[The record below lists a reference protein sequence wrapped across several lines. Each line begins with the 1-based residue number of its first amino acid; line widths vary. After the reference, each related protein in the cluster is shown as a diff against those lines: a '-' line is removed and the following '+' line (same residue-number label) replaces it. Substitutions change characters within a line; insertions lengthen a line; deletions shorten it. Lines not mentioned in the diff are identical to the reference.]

1 MTNPVQKL
9 AALRNCKLR
18 DVHCGSDSQSESSD
32 AASTIKRW
40 DNRWTASELYDSSG
54 TTSTSEPGE
63 DYYPENCHSSTFD
76 VHNQTNAFC
85 KSQGCICQSC
95 LLGFA
100 RIIALQ
106 GSLPNV
112 CNPHGKSAP
121 CSRSQ
126 KEIILHHQSCNCCA
140 LQPQQQ
146 QHVHQSGNPSYQTL
160 GYEAGKSQANHHRGV
175 GSLDRRRRRLR
186 NKIDREHRAKSQSDL
201 ICFEQRNKPHYCS
214 LQQVHGPNSNNPQE
228 RLRKLE
234 NERSA
239 LHMEISIL
247 SEQVDAQSSKIIELE
262 NALQEKK
269 DSLRHMEESLQKE
282 VLSRSA
288 LETQKLE
295 LLSSLSEMK
304 LRQASLE
311 HENLA
316 LRTAN
321 PLTNGERFSRHAG
334 HYSSL
339 PRPPTTSK
347 KGVAFGM
354 NNFCLV
360 KPRLMPEW
368 LYTDVLFV
376 AMPFLT
382 IITNYFCSVTDEEKT
397 IMSDSVSYIKPV
409 QPTKPFEQLT
419 VDDIGEW
426 LGQLG
431 LESYTNEL
439 KRWGATGNKLLD
451 ASHNQ
456 IEKELDIKNPLH
468 RKKLL
473 YAIESE
479 RCNGSGFLGSEK
491 MDNTAVLRWLDDI
504 GLPQHKEA
512 FHNAKV
518 DGRVLHR
525 LTTEDLLLLNVTAQ
539 LHAASLRRGIQVLRE
554 LNFEYDNLERRSVS
568 ENGLNDDF
576 DGEKVKNRVALW
588 TNHRVMEWLR
598 VVDLA
603 EYAPNMRGSGVHGGL
618 MVYEHRFTSELLAT
632 LLSIPPAKTLLRR
645 HLTTHFNQI
654 VGREVVQQK
663 REMENTLGFMPLTL
677 TARLKIPKRTQFTLK
692 RKKSKNE
699 VDFGNLVCPL
709 EESPPEY
716 LEEYTIC
723 SLGNS
728 FVPKI

>member
-1 MTNPVQKL
+1 MEDEDKSCSKGC
-9 AALRNCKLR
+9 R
-18 DVHCGSDSQSESSD
+18 SDCQSESSD

-121 CSRSQ
+121 CSR
-126 KEIILHHQSCNCCA
+126 HHQSCNCCA
-140 LQPQQQ
+140 LQPQQQQ

-214 LQQVHGPNSNNPQE
+214 LQQVHGPNNNNPQVNTEE

-347 KGVAFGM
+347 KGVAFGKTQIISAAQST
-354 NNFCLV
+354 NSLAVRGVSARCLSA
-360 KPRLMPEW
+360 P
-368 LYTDVLFV
+368 VL
-376 AMPFLT
+376 A
-382 IITNYFCSVTDEEKT
+382 DEEKT

-409 QPTKPFEQLT
+409 QPTKPFGQLT
-419 VDDIGEW
+419 ADDIGEW

-504 GLPQHKEA
+504 GLPQHKES

-568 ENGLNDDF
+568 ENGLNEDF

-709 EESPPEY
+709 EESPPVSDTENG
-716 LEEYTIC
+716 ENRRVISC
-723 SLGNS
+723 
-728 FVPKI
+728 I

>member
-1 MTNPVQKL
+1 MGKGEVNNRKADANESTIYLTKTPSEASKML
-9 AALRNCKLR
+9 EAALLQM
-18 DVHCGSDSQSESSD
+18 DGILSGAESSSEWKDPIKDLTRNLVSVIQNSPSPPPPPD
-32 AASTIKRW
+32 ART
-40 DNRWTASELYDSSG
+40 
-54 TTSTSEPGE
+54 
-63 DYYPENCHSSTFD
+63 
-76 VHNQTNAFC
+76 V
-85 KSQGCICQSC
+85 
-95 LLGFA
+95 
-100 RIIALQ
+100 
-106 GSLPNV
+106 
-112 CNPHGKSAP
+112 
-121 CSRSQ
+121 
-126 KEIILHHQSCNCCA
+126 EILVQW
-140 LQPQQQ
+140 LQP
-146 QHVHQSGNPSYQTL
+146 
-160 GYEAGKSQANHHRGV
+160 
-175 GSLDRRRRRLR
+175 
-186 NKIDREHRAKSQSDL
+186 
-201 ICFEQRNKPHYCS
+201 
-214 LQQVHGPNSNNPQE
+214 E

-347 KGVAFGM
+347 KGVAF
-354 NNFCLV
+354 
-360 KPRLMPEW
+360 
-368 LYTDVLFV
+368 
-376 AMPFLT
+376 A
-382 IITNYFCSVTDEEKT
+382 DEEKT

-409 QPTKPFEQLT
+409 QPTKPFGQLT
-419 VDDIGEW
+419 ADDIGEW

-504 GLPQHKEA
+504 GLPQHKES

-568 ENGLNDDF
+568 ENGLNEDF

-709 EESPPEY
+709 EESPPG
-716 LEEYTIC
+716 TPSVPSPNSG
-723 SLGNS
+723 SLNLS
-728 FVPKI
+728 SPTF